1 VFFVFTAVL
10 AEDIVVC
17 MGCVDTFGLVVLTI
31 WIPGSRIRARGIEWV
46 VLLYRWV
53 CVELVVYCC

>member
-17 MGCVDTFGLVVLTI
+17 VGCVDTFGLVVLTI
-31 WIPGSRIRARGIEWV
+31 WIPVVKDTGSRD
-46 VLLYRWV
+46 
-53 CVELVVYCC
+53 